1 MFDDL
6 TDKAGDKKLE
16 LVELEGIIERGLR
29 TFTDVGFALLQIR
42 DGKLYQPQYGSF
54 EDYCREKWDLEHS
67 HAYRLMDSAKV
78 MANLK
83 TSPIGEV
90 LPTNESQTRPLASL
104 SPEQQVEAWKEATK
118 KAPTGKKPSA
128 RLVQKIV
135 NRFRPKAG
143 KEKVR
148 ESGWT
153 ADELKHDPELLEALK
168 AIAAVYGNEDTKA
181 IRIGIGLIRSEIL
194 YLSKLPAEKMR
205 SIQDLVMANHWT
217 PKHALRF
224 VEKRIDGDTRLH
236 DLQLRCLRTKDKFFS
251 VVVGGFTHTCEAT
264 CKAPPIKPPSSSV
277 LPVKIKLITSS
288 LGW

>member
-1 MFDDL
+1 MFDVIDK
-6 TDKAGDKKLE
+6 TDNQKL
-16 LVELEGIIERGLR
+16 LALERIIEEGLR
-29 TFTDVGFALLQIR
+29 TFTDVGSALLQIR
-42 DGKLYQPQYGSF
+42 DGKLYQPQYSSF
-54 EDYCREKWDLEHS
+54 EEYCQEKWDMEHS

-104 SPEQQVEAWKEATK
+104 SPEQQVEAWKEATT

-135 NRFRPKAG
+135 NRFRPKSG

-153 ADELKHDPELLEALK
+153 ADELKHDPELLEAFK

-181 IRIGIGLIRSEIL
+181 IRMGIGLIRSEIL

-205 SIQDLVMANHWT
+205 SIQDLILANHWT
-217 PKHALRF
+217 PKHAIAFL
-224 VEKRIDGDTRLH
+224 EDKPDEDSKIK
-236 DLQLRCLRTKDKFFS
+236 DLKNWCLGTKNKFFS
-251 VVVGGFTHTCEAT
+251 AAVGGFTVTCRSNRT
-264 CKAPPIKPPSSSV
+264 Q
-277 LPVKIKLITSS
+277 ITE
-288 LGW
+288 GTQ